1 MNLDLGDT
9 RLIMAEAKRYGCLRN
24 QLAYIL
30 ATARWETAQTMK
42 PVKEAY
48 WLSEKWRAENL
59 RYYPWFGRGFVQI
72 TWQRNYIKAGQELD
86 LDLTSNP
93 DVVLEPEIAAKIL
106 VAGSME
112 GWFTGK
118 SIPDYITLQ
127 RSDYVGARRVINGT
141 DKAQTIAR
149 LAERYDAALQA
160 EGYGEEPAAPPATEI
175 PSKPSLWAAIV
186 AALQS
191 IFGRK

>member
-1 MNLDLGDT
+1 MNLELGDT

-72 TWQRNYIKAGQELD
+72 TWQRNYIKAGQKLD
-86 LDLTSNP
+86 LDLTSDP
-93 DVVLEPEIAAKIL
+93 DVVMQPDIAAKIL
-106 VAGSME
+106 VAGSMG

-118 SIPDYITLQ
+118 SIPDYITLSK
-127 RSDYVGARRVINGT
+127 SDFKEARRVINGT

-149 LAERYDAALQA
+149 LAEQYDAALKA
-160 EGYGEEPAAPPATEI
+160 EGYGEEPTAPPATET

>member
-1 MNLDLGDT
+1 MNLELGDT

-48 WLSEKWRAENL
+48 WLSEKWRSENL

-118 SIPDYITLQ
+118 SIPDYITLSK
-127 RSDYVGARRVINGT
+127 SDFREARRVINGT

-149 LAERYDAALQA
+149 LAEQYDAALKA
-160 EGYGEEPAAPPATEI
+160 EGYGEAPAAPPATEI

>member
-1 MNLDLGDT
+1 MNLELGDT

-24 QLAYIL
+24 QLAYLL
-30 ATARWETAQTMK
+30 ATTRWETNHTMR
-42 PVKEAY
+42 PVEEAY
-48 WLSEKWRAENL
+48 WLSDAWRSKNL
-59 RYYPWFGRGFVQI
+59 RYYPWHGRGYVML

-86 LDLTSNP
+86 LDLTSDP
-93 DVVLEPEIAAKIL
+93 DVVMQPDIAAKIL

-118 SIPDYITLQ
+118 SIPDYITLSK
-127 RSDYVGARRVINGT
+127 SDFREARRVINGT

-149 LAERYDAALQA
+149 LAEQYDAALKA
-160 EGYGEEPAAPPATEI
+160 EGYGEAPAAPPATEI